1 MLKPLEKLPEDAAT
15 LKEMVAMY
23 ETEICN
29 RDAEIHNR
37 DLLIE
42 KLKHQLSGLKR
53 NRFGSS
59 SESLDQLEMT
69 LENEEIAASAAIKIE
84 DECNVP
90 PKPQNRP
97 GRKAFPEHLAREDQI
112 IAPEDDS
119 CRECGG
125 ELKTLGEDVT
135 QELEYVPGRFKVKR
149 IIRPKLSC
157 TCCETI
163 HQAAL
168 PSRPIEKGIAGPG
181 LIAHVVVSKYA
192 DHQPLHRLSQIFA
205 REDIDLSR
213 SLMAGWVGK
222 STALLEPLAEAIHRH
237 VINGQAIFADD
248 TTTQMLNPGAKKTKT
263 ARMWAYVRDER
274 PWGGGAP
281 PAAWYQFTPDRRGK
295 WPAQHLEDF
304 KGWMHADGYSG
315 FNELYRK
322 GHVEEV
328 ACMAHIRRKFVD
340 IHKSQ
345 GLAVADEAV
354 KRIAQLYKIEKEV
367 RGLPPDQRR
376 EARQKDAQAIFED
389 LEKWLQA
396 QLTQISGKST
406 LAGAIRYALGR
417 MKHLTPYLENGFL
430 ELDNNAAERA
440 MRPIALGR
448 KNYMFVGSEN
458 GGKAAAIAYT
468 LIETAKMNN
477 VDPQAWLTDV
487 LSRIADHKIND
498 IDALLPWNHN
508 QSPQA

>member
-1 MLKPLEKLPEDAAT
+1 MSAPLEKLPDDTAT
-15 LKEMVAMY
+15 LKEMVAIY
-23 ETEICN
+23 E
-29 RDAEIHNR
+29 AEIHSR

-42 KLKHQLSGLKR
+42 KLKHQLSGMKR

-59 SESLDQLEMT
+59 SESLDQLEMA
-69 LENEEIAASAAIKIE
+69 LEAEEIAAASTPSMASNDDRPQTKNQPKRKALPAHLPREDLVISPE
-84 DECNVP
+84 DESCN
-90 PKPQNRP
+90 Q
-97 GRKAFPEHLAREDQI
+97 
-112 IAPEDDS
+112 
-119 CRECGG
+119 CGG
-125 ELKTLGEDVT
+125 ELKALGEDVT

-149 IIRPKLSC
+149 IIRPKVSC

-168 PSRPIEKGIAGPG
+168 PSRPIEKGMAGPG
-181 LIAHVVVSKYA
+181 LLAHILVSKYA
-192 DHQPLHRLSQIFA
+192 DHLPLYRQSQIFD

-213 SLMAGWVGK
+213 STLAGWVGK
-222 STALLEPLAEAIHRH
+222 SAALLEPLSEAIRRH
-237 VINGQAIFADD
+237 VTDGQAIFADD
-248 TTTQMLNPGAKKTKT
+248 TTTPMLNPGAKKTKT
-263 ARMWAYVRDER
+263 ARVWAYVRDEA
-274 PWGGGAP
+274 PWNGRAP
-281 PAAWYQFTPDRRGK
+281 PASWYQFTPDRGGK
-295 WPAQHLEDF
+295 WPAQHLADF
-304 KGWMHADGYSG
+304 KGWMHADGYAG
-315 FNELYRK
+315 FNELYRR
-322 GHVEEV
+322 GNVEEV

-345 GLAVADEAV
+345 GLAVADEAI
-354 KRIAQLYKIEKEV
+354 KRIAQLYKIEKDV
-367 RGLPPDQRR
+367 RGLSPDQRR
-376 EARQKDAQAIFED
+376 EARQKDAKTIFED
-389 LEKWLQA
+389 LEQWLQM
-396 QLTQISGKST
+396 QLIQISGKST
-406 LAGAIRYALGR
+406 LAGAIRYALNR
-417 MKHLTPYLENGFL
+417 MKRLTPYLENGFL

-498 IDALLPWNHN
+498 IDALLPWNYN

>member
-1 MLKPLEKLPEDAAT
+1 MLKPLEKLPDDAAT
-15 LKEMVAMY
+15 LKEMVAIY
-23 ETEICN
+23 E
-29 RDAEIHNR
+29 AEIHNR

-42 KLKHQLSGLKR
+42 KLRHQLSGMKR

-69 LENEEIAASAAIKIE
+69 LENEEIAASAAIKTE
-84 DECNVP
+84 DECNAP
-90 PKPQNRP
+90 PNPQNRP
-97 GRKAFPEHLAREDQI
+97 GRKAFPEHLPREDQI
-112 IAPEDDS
+112 IAPENDN

-125 ELKTLGEDVT
+125 DLKALGEDVT
-135 QELEYVPGRFKVKR
+135 QELEYVPGHFKVKR

-168 PSRPIEKGIAGPG
+168 PSRPIEKGMAGPG
-181 LIAHVVVSKYA
+181 LLAHILVSKYA
-192 DHQPLHRLSQIFA
+192 DHLPLHRQSQIFA
-205 REDIDLSR
+205 REDIELSR
-213 SLMAGWVGK
+213 SLLAGWVGK

-237 VINGQAIFADD
+237 VINGQSIFADD

-263 ARMWAYVRDER
+263 ARMWAYVRDET
-274 PWGGGAP
+274 PWNGGAP

-295 WPAQHLEDF
+295 WPAQHLADF
-304 KGWMHADGYSG
+304 KGWMHADGYAG

-322 GHVEEV
+322 GQVEEV

-376 EARQKDAQAIFED
+376 EARQKDAKSLFED
-389 LEKWLQA
+389 LEKWLA
-396 QLTQISGKST
+396 LQLTQISGKST
-406 LAGAIRYALGR
+406 LAGAIRYAINR
-417 MKHLTPYLENGFL
+417 MKRLTPYLENGFL

-468 LIETAKMNN
+468 LIETAKMNK

-487 LSRIADHKIND
+487 LSRIADHKINN
-498 IDALLPWNHN
+498 IDALLPWNYN
-508 QSPQA
+508 KSQQA